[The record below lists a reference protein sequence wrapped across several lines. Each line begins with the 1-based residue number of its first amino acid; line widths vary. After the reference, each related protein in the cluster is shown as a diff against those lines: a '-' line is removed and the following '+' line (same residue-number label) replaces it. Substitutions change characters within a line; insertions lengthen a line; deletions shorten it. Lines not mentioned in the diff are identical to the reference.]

1 MKFVCRE
8 GQYVAEHL
16 GEVIHTTADL
26 YELLDNFMPSDDFEI
41 ETTGKIL
48 DTSDMRNVESIEI
61 EDFFD

>member
-1 MKFVCRE
+1 MKFVSRD

-41 ETTGKIL
+41 EPTEPET
-48 DTSDMRNVESIEI
+48 DTDTDL
-61 EDFFD
+61 EDFFN